1 MEIDYES
8 NLKDNNS
15 NYSENI
21 FKLDYKGQSLKSN
34 LIFDSWKN
42 KMLLKYG
49 RDAKLFKCKEE
60 NLYFYTSYQE
70 YKEFYIGKCPSCD
83 EPKCYFCFNGS
94 SDDCCVI
101 KITYYTFFFDA
112 KKFIKQINYNYC
124 IEFLK
129 FLIPIYSIFLSIGI
143 ITKNYYYILS
153 RKYDRTKFYF
163 IDNGIYWT
171 AVIINGLTAFLL
183 SITYIFYD
191 IYFKI
196 FLLFISIFFKCK
208 PIKYYIGF
216 IKAGMEDVTIF

>member
-1 MEIDYES
+1 MQ
-8 NLKDNNS
+8 
-15 NYSENI
+15 NYLNVKRKIYI
-21 FKLDYKGQSLKSN
+21 FY
-34 LIFDSWKN
+34 
-42 KMLLKYG
+42 
-49 RDAKLFKCKEE
+49 
-60 NLYFYTSYQE
+60 SYQE
-70 YKEFYIGKCPSCD
+70 YKEFNIGKRPSCN
-83 EPKCYFCFNGS
+83 EPISYFCFNGS
-94 SDDCCVI
+94 SSDCCVM
-101 KITYYTFFFDA
+101 KITYYTFFIDA
-112 KKFIKQINYNYC
+112 KKFIKQINNNYC

-129 FLIPIYSIFLSIGI
+129 FLIPIYSLFLSIGI